1 MRPRYLAD
9 SLHRTTENPIWR
21 HSGVGRWL
29 DHECEYLSTPQ
40 LHETAPGTLEGCK
53 HECLQYGPCNA
64 LEWTPT
70 AGRCTLRRC
79 ESFDHLTRINASE
92 TERWFWIN
100 ELEANVSEDV
110 MLTWDSIILVWRI
123 LVSCSDMARVIEWLL
138 VISCCVVSCLLFLT
152 YEMMPERFVG
162 DKNHRI
168 DEVIPFDFPISG
180 VSRNITRPSCT
191 FRAVLCKMEMYMM
204 TITAYPFRFFPCCVF
219 LLGTLFIMWVEFWR
233 IFPGLYLLPTY
244 GDLWYFF
251 CFNLLRQFY
260 AYQEE
265 KLFRTQHAAGCAVER
280 GEPLVDTAM
289 AATVDA
295 PMDLQLV
302 LLPFVDASPV
312 QASCMGRVD
321 VVNLLLEA
329 RANVELSCTGARTAL
344 HFATCMGHIDI
355 VSLLLEARA
364 HTDFS
369 NDTGVAALHVA
380 ALLGH
385 VDIANLLLKARAN
398 AWANTESPGKHL
410 QIAACEGNIDI
421 VHLLLEARASMDSR
435 SDWGTAMVSA
445 ANWGHVDIVNLL
457 LEAGANTDLSDSRGV
472 TALHHAAIKN
482 KLQIARLLLGFT
494 LLHPSELRSRVH
506 SILDTMMP
514 KQVVRE
520 IAENPDSQ
528 QQGRSVAVRVED
540 VPLPSHKYRLATIVQ
555 ADLVGFTE
563 MAASREPVEVVRLI
577 EQIFKIFDDL
587 TDFLAIYKIET
598 VGDAYIAGMAE
609 PPLTAHHSPVTLGSK
624 TVLRF
629 SLAMVEKLE
638 AWSLAHGENV
648 RVRVG
653 VHSGG
658 CVGGVVGKEMQQPGS
673 ASRRLREESVPT
685 SRDSAD
691 EFVVFEHALHLGS
704 AMPVLDLLES
714 TSLPG
719 FVQISTPC
727 MEAVQQEMKSRNR
740 AENPEHRMQP
750 LEFRFLRRTEPHLPT
765 SKGGLHSYAEVG
777 GPTYFL
783 LAERRCQTMPAG
795 EFSAPATTPHV
806 EAPCP
811 PAVSSLPAKSGA
823 MVAVL
828 PQLVPVAVPQDR
840 IQSVFDGYLGQVPT
854 DLRTTFECSWQHL
867 EKEAKKARDLS
878 GEPLQWFWIMHPEAQ
893 PKDAFGLLVLWLQRG
908 ATASHCVIS
917 HLSFQA
923 ASLAWQ
929 SLIPGRC
936 RPLEASGQ

>member
-1 MRPRYLAD
+1 LPRFRLFGDTVNMAARMMQKGIPNEVQFGDETRRFLPEHVRYRSRGPIQMKGKGAMNVYLLIHDRRRNNRLTFSGARHRMSRFSSTVQIAQAIVKTGTSMGFDEPDDVEMFEDALMDAEQKQQQRWIDWLDCKCGDEQAKHFREWYYRNHLFKKLVKRLDKQLIFIFVLSFVETIYLAD

-29 DHECEYLSTPQ
+29 DHECEYLATAQ

-110 MLTWDSIILVWRI
+110 MLTWDLAARQSKLTTFICSRAICFSIILVWRI
-123 LVSCSDMARVIEWLL
+123 LVSCSDMVTSKARVIEWLL

-180 VSRNITRPSCT
+180 VSRNITRLIAFP
-191 FRAVLCKMEMYMM
+191 VYMM

-280 GEPLVDTAM
+280 VM
-289 AATVDA
+289 
-295 PMDLQLV
+295 
-302 LLPFVDASPV
+302 
-312 QASCMGRVD
+312 
-321 VVNLLLEA
+321 
-329 RANVELSCTGARTAL
+329 
-344 HFATCMGHIDI
+344 
-355 VSLLLEARA
+355 
-364 HTDFS
+364 
-369 NDTGVAALHVA
+369 
-380 ALLGH
+380 
-385 VDIANLLLKARAN
+385 
-398 AWANTESPGKHL
+398 
-410 QIAACEGNIDI
+410 
-421 VHLLLEARASMDSR
+421 
-435 SDWGTAMVSA
+435 
-445 ANWGHVDIVNLL
+445 
-457 LEAGANTDLSDSRGV
+457 
-472 TALHHAAIKN
+472 
-482 KLQIARLLLGFT
+482 
-494 LLHPSELRSRVH
+494 SRVH

-520 IAENPDSQ
+520 IAENP
-528 QQGRSVAVRVED
+528 D

-609 PPLTAHHSPVTLGSK
+609 PPLTAHHSPVT
-624 TVLRF
+624 VLRF

-658 CVGGVVGKEMQQPGS
+658 CVGGVVGKEMQ
-673 ASRRLREESVPT
+673 RY
-685 SRDSAD
+685 
-691 EFVVFEHALHLGS
+691 HLFGS

-750 LEFRFLRRTEPHLPT
+750 LEFRFLPRTEPHLPT

-783 LAERRCQTMPAG
+783 LAERRYQTMPAG
-795 EFSAPATTPHV
+795 EFSVP
-806 EAPCP
+806 
-811 PAVSSLPAKSGA
+811 SG
-823 MVAVL
+823 
-828 PQLVPVAVPQDR
+828 
-840 IQSVFDGYLGQVPT
+840 LGDAYPT
-854 DLRTTFECSWQHL
+854 
-867 EKEAKKARDLS
+867 ARS
-878 GEPLQWFWIMHPEAQ
+878 
-893 PKDAFGLLVLWLQRG
+893 
-908 ATASHCVIS
+908 C
-917 HLSFQA
+917 
-923 ASLAWQ
+923 
-929 SLIPGRC
+929 
-936 RPLEASGQ
+936 